1 MNTEQKKSFFNNYYY
16 FCMLKPCLDQDEMQ
30 NFSVQWFQAAGP
42 QKPEQ
47 RVDSGNKI
55 SALTAPLGLDENG
68 LELD

>member
-1 MNTEQKKSFFNNYYY
+1 MHAET
-16 FCMLKPCLDQDEMQ
+16 MLGQDEMQ

-47 RVDSGNKI
+47 GVDSGNKI